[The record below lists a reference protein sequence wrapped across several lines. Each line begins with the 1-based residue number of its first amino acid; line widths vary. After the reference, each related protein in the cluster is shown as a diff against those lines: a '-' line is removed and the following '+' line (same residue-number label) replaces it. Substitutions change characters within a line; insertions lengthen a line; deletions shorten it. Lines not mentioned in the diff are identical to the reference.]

1 MGGKWKREGGV
12 DGEEGETM
20 GDARAPLT
28 RVVYF
33 RVVGDVKQVVV

>member
-1 MGGKWKREGGV
+1 M

-20 GDARAPLT
+20 GDARARAIDPCH
-28 RVVYF
+28 VVFF